1 MCAVFGIFLCRQGGR
16 RDSRCFFETQ
26 FQTHF
31 SFGNLEGTQLA
42 KNLE

>member
-1 MCAVFGIFLCRQGGR
+1 MQCLGFFCVGKGEEGIQ
-16 RDSRCFFETQ
+16 DVFFETQ